1 LNCAHDKELAFDRRD
16 VDTALKTLSELKD
29 MGVRLA
35 IDDFGTGCSSLSC
48 LKRFPLDALK
58 IDRSFIKDLP
68 RDAEDAALAKAIEG
82 LIAQPRIGAAAST

>member
-35 IDDFGTGCSSLSC
+35 IDDFGIGCSSL
-48 LKRFPLDALK
+48 
-58 IDRSFIKDLP
+58 
-68 RDAEDAALAKAIEG
+68 
-82 LIAQPRIGAAAST
+82 